1 MKEEWLIR
9 ADAKADTP
17 FLLRENLVSL
27 ASMPATGAQGKTSR
41 RGEGLILNKIQVS
54 YNQTGMVLAPRISTK
69 WLPGLHFRH

>member
-1 MKEEWLIR
+1 
-9 ADAKADTP
+9 
-17 FLLRENLVSL
+17 
-27 ASMPATGAQGKTSR
+27 MPATGTQGKTSR